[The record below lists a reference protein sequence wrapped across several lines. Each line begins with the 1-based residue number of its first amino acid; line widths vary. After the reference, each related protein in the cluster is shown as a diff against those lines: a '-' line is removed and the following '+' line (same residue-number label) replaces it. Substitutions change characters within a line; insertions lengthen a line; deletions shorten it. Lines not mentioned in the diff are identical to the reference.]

1 MTDLLSDANT
11 FLEQQLW
18 QYAARTVSYK
28 RGSSTINV
36 TAVVGATRGRSED
49 ELGMQWDVITRDYLI
64 RASDLMVNNQEI
76 EPDRGDE
83 IREQA
88 NGKTYVYRVGRDG
101 RAPLWEWA
109 DTEHRVRRIHTQFV
123 GTE

>member
-1 MTDLLSDANT
+1 MSDLLSSANE
-11 FLEQQLW
+11 FLENTLW
-18 QYAARTVSYK
+18 QWASRTVTYQ
-28 RGSSTINV
+28 RGGSTV
-36 TAVVGATRGRSED
+36 QVPAVVGTTRGRSED
-49 ELGMQWDVITRDYLI
+49 DMGMQWDIITRDYLV
-64 RASDLMVNNQEI
+64 RASDLVLNSQEI

-83 IREQA
+83 IREQV